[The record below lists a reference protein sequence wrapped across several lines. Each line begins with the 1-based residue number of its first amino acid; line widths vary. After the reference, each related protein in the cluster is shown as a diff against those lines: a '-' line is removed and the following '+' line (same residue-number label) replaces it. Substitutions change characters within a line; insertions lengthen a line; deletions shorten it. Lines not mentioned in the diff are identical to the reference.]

1 MKESIKVIICP
12 FCGNELSVNDRY
24 FCGDDDIKVSCD
36 SCGFIEWFKDTED
49 VYEFFLVCE
58 KLVEVPCLHERTA
71 AWRRYKDYTKA
82 ARKRDIARKVYPSF
96 KGESEYY
103 SNLHQYSKNK
113 IHCSCPICSAKTRN
127 KGRRNRKGNY
137 APSINY
143 KISELKRQI
152 AMNESELEYRAGE
165 D

>member
-1 MKESIKVIICP
+1 MKHWTEMLTCP
-12 FCGNELSVNDRY
+12 CCDNPVDVYDKY
-24 FCGDDDIKVSCD
+24 FCGDEDIRVSCTE
-36 SCGFIEWFKDTED
+36 CNFIKWFKDMED
-49 VYEFFLVCE
+49 VRAFFMVCE
-58 KLVEVPCLHERTA
+58 NVPLSKNSGRSA
-71 AWRRYKDYTKA
+71 AWRRHKNFTKA
-82 ARKRDIARKVYPSF
+82 LRKRAIARKVYPSF
-96 KGESEYY
+96 VGEHEYY

-127 KGRRNRKGNY
+127 KGRRNLKGNY

-152 AMNESELEYRAGE
+152 AMNESELEYRTGE